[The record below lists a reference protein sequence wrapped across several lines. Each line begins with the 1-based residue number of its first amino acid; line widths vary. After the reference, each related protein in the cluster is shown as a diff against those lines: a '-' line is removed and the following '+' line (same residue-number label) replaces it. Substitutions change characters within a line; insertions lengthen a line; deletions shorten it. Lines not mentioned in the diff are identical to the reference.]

1 MRRYLVHRLMAA
13 LFVLVGV
20 SFVVFLA
27 LHLTAGDPAQILLGP
42 MATPAERFI
51 ASRGPGRR
59 PASGGSTPA
68 PAARR
73 RAQRHTT

>member
-42 MATPAERFI
+42 MATPAELI
-51 ASRGPGRR
+51 ALRGQLGPDQPVLVQYGRWI
-59 PASGGSTPA
+59 SGA
-68 PAARR
+68 P
-73 RAQRHTT
+73 